1 MPLLI
6 IISSLDALK
15 IFSLT
20 LILIIFTVMW
30 ILYLF
35 FSNLPTLQLCGLIKS
50 VINIFI
56 DLIKV
61 LDIVSSVLPQTQS
74 LSTLSKTQIGCVL
87 DFLI

>member
-1 MPLLI
+1 
-6 IISSLDALK
+6 
-15 IFSLT
+15 
-20 LILIIFTVMW
+20 MW
-30 ILYLF
+30 
-35 FSNLPTLQLCGLIKS
+35 LIKS

-56 DLIKV
+56 DLVKV